1 MSITK
6 EQAIEIYNNLPFD
19 LQYYIDKKEK
29 RADLHQRLL
38 AAQKNLEDNFIRTVE
53 FNSYYDWDFRDQYET
68 KKGPGVCKSLQTEAI
83 FVFTQS
89 EIFCIRNIYALKVKT
104 LHDLTLGVEESF
116 V

>member
-38 AAQKNLEDNFIRTVE
+38 AAQKNLEDNFIRIEE
-53 FNSYYDWDFRDQYET
+53 FNTYYDIDWDQYKT
-68 KKGPGVCKSLQTEAI
+68 KKGPGIYKSLYQEAI
-83 FVFTQS
+83 VVFTES
-89 EIFCIRNIYALKVKT
+89 KIFTIRSSVNLNAYYGIKNL
-104 LHDLTLGVEESF
+104 L
-116 V
+116 